1 MDTNNRFTLV
11 VQECNIMANNMCI
24 KGLPFGEY
32 NTGDALYIR
41 RSNLPVIKL
50 QVSMTS
56 MDGDLMEIY
65 FESCDFPEKI
75 KYAVVTSVEP
85 QAAPAPNRPI
95 ENPFLLGLARE
106 YKERFK
112 EPEFLNEFC
121 YSLINAKFLV
131 PVVSKDLGNKAL
143 EDKKVSVNIGFHLI
157 QTQKGRKVF
166 PVFTDWGSAN
176 KWTSFKET
184 PDRKTLILDF
194 DQITDIS
201 SRDSDGISLNAFDIG
216 VIIPLKFIDSIK
228 ESDGYK
234 NRDKVKSSKM
244 TSKSGNVQVG
254 IPQDNDQIR
263 LLKEALIS
271 ASSKDDRIKESYL
284 FLKKDGSDIAFLV
297 VFDLDL
303 AITDEE
309 RKEIFGEAN
318 KEIAPVLGGRI
329 KVEFAMKAPHF
340 IKLCNAYEPVYK
352 AE

>member
-1 MDTNNRFTLV
+1 
-11 VQECNIMANNMCI
+11 
-24 KGLPFGEY
+24 
-32 NTGDALYIR
+32 
-41 RSNLPVIKL
+41 
-50 QVSMTS
+50 
-56 MDGDLMEIY
+56 
-65 FESCDFPEKI
+65 
-75 KYAVVTSVEP
+75 
-85 QAAPAPNRPI
+85 
-95 ENPFLLGLARE
+95 
-106 YKERFK
+106 
-112 EPEFLNEFC
+112 
-121 YSLINAKFLV
+121 
-131 PVVSKDLGNKAL
+131 
-143 EDKKVSVNIGFHLI
+143 
-157 QTQKGRKVF
+157 
-166 PVFTDWGSAN
+166 
-176 KWTSFKET
+176 
-184 PDRKTLILDF
+184 
-194 DQITDIS
+194 
-201 SRDSDGISLNAFDIG
+201 
-216 VIIPLKFIDSIK
+216 
-228 ESDGYK
+228 
-234 NRDKVKSSKM
+234 M